1 MENSQIF
8 ENQTTYS
15 WIINELRKK
24 SKGNKKIPWDKN
36 GNTTYQ
42 NLQDAVKEV
51 LRKEFMAIN
60 AYTNK
65 IRNISNKQPNF
76 IPQVSRKR
84 RTNKSY
90 S

>member
-1 MENSQIF
+1 MENSQIY

-24 SKGNKKIPWDKN
+24 SKGNQKIPWDKN

-42 NLQDAVKEV
+42 NLWDAAKAV
-51 LRKEFMAIN
+51 LTGKVIISM
-60 AYTNK
+60 YTLREK
-65 IRNISNKQPNF
+65 ISNRQPNLKHQE
-76 IPQVSRKR
+76 IRKR
-84 RTNKSY
+84 ANSAQ